1 MFNFFQKE
9 DSKLKDDVLDELKW
23 DPSVTASQISV
34 SVDNG
39 IVSLRGSV
47 PHYFEKSYAEKATR
61 RVSGVRAVAD
71 ELEVKLM
78 GSYERDDEDI
88 AKAALNALEWNYQ
101 VPEGVKVTVE
111 KGWLTLSGEVDWEY
125 ERSAAKDAVASLM
138 GVIGVTNDIS
148 IKAIKVQASEVKSRI
163 EEALKR
169 SAESEGK
176 KINVTVEGSEVKLSG
191 KVHSVSEVQD
201 ARLAAWNAPGVNMVS
216 DDLKIAS

>member
-1 MFNFFQKE
+1 
-9 DSKLKDDVLDELKW
+9 
-23 DPSVTASQISV
+23 
-34 SVDNG
+34 
-39 IVSLRGSV
+39 
-47 PHYFEKSYAEKATR
+47 
-61 RVSGVRAVAD
+61 
-71 ELEVKLM
+71 
-78 GSYERDDEDI
+78 
-88 AKAALNALEWNYQ
+88 
-101 VPEGVKVTVE
+101 
-111 KGWLTLSGEVDWEY
+111 VDWEY